1 MNIQDLP
8 QNKHIIL
15 FDGVCNF
22 CNDVVNK
29 VIENDTKNTF
39 VFASLQSEIGEKIK
53 KHIGLSPDT
62 DSIVLYLPGI
72 AYYTKSDAALQIARQ
87 LKGWYPLLTAGKI
100 LPKFLRDKI
109 YDYIA
114 KNRYKWY
121 GKKDACMLPTPE
133 VRSRFL

>member
-8 QNKHIIL
+8 QNKQIIL

-29 VIENDTKNTF
+29 VIESDTKNIF

-53 KHIGLSPDT
+53 QHIGLSPDT

-72 AYYTKSDAALQIARQ
+72 AYYTKSDAAIQIARQ

-121 GKKDACMLPTPE
+121 GKKEACMLPAPE
-133 VRSRFL
+133 IKSRFL

>member
-8 QNKHIIL
+8 QNKQIIL

-29 VIENDTKNTF
+29 VIESDTKNIF

-53 KHIGLSPDT
+53 QHIGLSPDT

-72 AYYTKSDAALQIARQ
+72 AYYTKSDAAIQIARQ
-87 LKGWYPLLTAGKI
+87 LKGWYPLLTSGKI

-121 GKKDACMLPTPE
+121 GKKEACMLPAPE
-133 VRSRFL
+133 IKSRFL